1 MKIYRTERM
10 VTEYEVNEE
19 EFLTF
24 LKVNNPDDEDIQNA
38 QTFDDL
44 LKGYSLDDFSD
55 ELSLF
60 AGGGDVISY
69 HNMFHDN
76 YDEAYDD
83 MEFGIH

>member
-10 VTEYEVNEE
+10 VTEFDIDADDFLAFLQRNDSDEEVQKAKT
-19 EFLTF
+19 L
-24 LKVNNPDDEDIQNA
+24 DE
-38 QTFDDL
+38 L
-44 LKGYSLDDFSD
+44 LEVYCLDDFSD

-60 AGGGDVISY
+60 TEGGDVISY
-69 HNMFHDN
+69 HNSLYND

>member
-10 VTEYEVNEE
+10 VTEYEINEE

-44 LKGYSLDDFSD
+44 LKVFCLDDFSD

-60 AGGGDVISY
+60 AEGGDVISY
-69 HNMFHDN
+69 HNMFHND